1 MNKKNNDKNKIIEK
15 SISKANTLIQ
25 VKVETALALN
35 KIKKYERESYND
47 VIQRLLQ
54 KRKN

>member
-1 MNKKNNDKNKIIEK
+1 MTKQITKE
-15 SISKANTLIQ
+15 NTLIQ
-25 VKVETALALN
+25 VKVETALALK